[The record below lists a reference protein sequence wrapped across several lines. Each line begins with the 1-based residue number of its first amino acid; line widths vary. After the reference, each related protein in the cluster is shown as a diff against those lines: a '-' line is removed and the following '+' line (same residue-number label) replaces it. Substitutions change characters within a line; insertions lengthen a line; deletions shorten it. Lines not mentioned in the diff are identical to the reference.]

1 MCNWRRWA
9 FLPPIPW
16 ATPKRLVL
24 NRVKAC
30 NFSKNRLQRCC
41 FPINIPKFLRTSI
54 LKNISEKLL
63 LNRIWKRCRKYP
75 YEWLKKDLAAQEE
88 AFKFFSSTFYE
99 ISVLCNTAIALICSK
114 FVKYFRFSHVFV
126 TLLLKRISP
135 VKIKHIIKAKESN
148 PFEWLILTNLYS
160 NESQSCFV

>member
-1 MCNWRRWA
+1 MPSSIIVGYVQLKEVGL
-9 FLPPIPW
+9 FVPYPW
-16 ATPKRLVL
+16 AAPKRLVL

-54 LKNISEKLL
+54 LKNISERLL

-75 YEWLKKDLAAQEE
+75 YEWLKKDLAAQEV
-88 AFKFFSSTFYE
+88 AFKFFSLTFYE
-99 ISVLCNTAIALICSK
+99 ISVLCNTAIALTCSK

-135 VKIKHIIKAKESN
+135 VKSKHIKEKTKKV
-148 PFEWLILTNLYS
+148 ILLNDI
-160 NESQSCFV
+160 F